1 MPRAGVG
8 VTVSATK
15 VELEAVAL
23 VGDEVGIAVGSLPLR
38 KLGNAVSA
46 VHVLQLK

>member
-1 MPRAGVG
+1 M
-8 VTVSATK
+8 TVSATK

-38 KLGNAVSA
+38 KLGNAALSA